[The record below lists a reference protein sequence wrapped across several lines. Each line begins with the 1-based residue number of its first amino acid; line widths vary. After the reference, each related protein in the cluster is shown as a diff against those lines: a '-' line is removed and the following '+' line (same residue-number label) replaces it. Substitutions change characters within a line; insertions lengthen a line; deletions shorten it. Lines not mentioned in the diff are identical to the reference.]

1 MGLSGPSSLSEDMT
15 ISIEK
20 KVWRM
25 GHPEV
30 GAREDSERAL
40 WIHEN
45 RVSLV
50 CDGKVDSKHCR

>member
-1 MGLSGPSSLSEDMT
+1 MEN
-15 ISIEK
+15 
-20 KVWRM
+20 
-25 GHPEV
+25 PEV